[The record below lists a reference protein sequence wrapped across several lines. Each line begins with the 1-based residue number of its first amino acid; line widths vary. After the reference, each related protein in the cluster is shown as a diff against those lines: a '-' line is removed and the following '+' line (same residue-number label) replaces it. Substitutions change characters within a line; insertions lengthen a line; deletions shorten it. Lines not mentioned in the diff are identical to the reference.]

1 MKNENIKNLSDVSGS
16 INNENLIVNPIKTK
30 NSIKSKLNFSKNNH
44 SIISSN
50 NSEKDKTISK
60 NSLQSTNEDSKK
72 FKNFSGIL
80 ETSESDII
88 YQNICEDKIF
98 KLILIGDRQTGKT
111 LLRNKI
117 LDEISESNPT
127 NGLEIKKRMLIHNEK
142 TIKLEIWD
150 TSVQILSSPIMQSIF
165 LT

>member
-60 NSLQSTNEDSKK
+60 NSKK
-72 FKNFSGIL
+72 F
-80 ETSESDII
+80 
-88 YQNICEDKIF
+88 Y
-98 KLILIGDRQTGKT
+98 
-111 LLRNKI
+111 
-117 LDEISESNPT
+117 
-127 NGLEIKKRMLIHNEK
+127 
-142 TIKLEIWD
+142 
-150 TSVQILSSPIMQSIF
+150 F
-165 LT
+165 LTGG